1 MTVSLQI
8 QSILTQI
15 TFLAVNQNIWFILYD
30 GFDTI
35 IKLLNLQLKAVII
48 KYFKC
53 LGISKIKCIHHNRL
67 CCSQSTHLFHNFSPG
82 NIYGIKHCK
91 LWSEK
96 NLGEVTFWWC
106 NVCHQYT
113 NEVLPFSFF
122 MWTCSIIY
130 MTNKT
135 FNIISNTQKN
145 KWVTRY
151 NFEPNE

>member
-1 MTVSLQI
+1 MIYSLWCI
-8 QSILTQI
+8 R
-15 TFLAVNQNIWFILYD
+15 Y
-30 GFDTI
+30 I

-48 KYFKC
+48 RYFKC
-53 LGISKIKCIHHNRL
+53 LGISKIKCIHHNIYVVIKVHI
-67 CCSQSTHLFHNFSPG
+67 CSIIFSPW
-82 NIYGIKHCK
+82 NIYGTKHCK